1 MARRKVGLAPFLAC
15 LAALVAASVSQPAEA
30 AVQKIG
36 HVFIIVLENES
47 FDRTFGAR
55 SPAKYLKSLAR
66 KGALLRNYYAIGHNS
81 LGNYIAMV
89 SGQAPNPATQT
100 DCRNYIDFVS
110 TGMDK
115 DGQALG
121 QGCIYPK
128 SIRTIASQI
137 GHKSNSLTWKAYM
150 EDMGNKVERE
160 RPTCGH
166 PPIGEKDNT
175 QKADAADQ
183 YATRH
188 NPFMYFH
195 SVIDD
200 EAACDAHV
208 VNLSRLANDI
218 KNEKT
223 TPNYVFIA
231 PNLCHDGHDKPCI
244 DGAPGGLSSADK
256 FLMQYVPDILNS
268 PAYRKDGLLII
279 TFDEADSDDATACCN
294 EKHPPNIKPGS
305 KLVWGPGDEEAD
317 HGAGITGPGGGR
329 IGAVLLSRF
338 IKPGTVS
345 RVGYNHYSLLRSV
358 EDVFGLGHLGYARQK
373 GLRSFGRD
381 VFTKPGG

>member
-1 MARRKVGLAPFLAC
+1 MARRSVGLALFFAC
-15 LAALVAASVSQPAEA
+15 LAALLAASVPRPAEA
-30 AVQKIG
+30 TAPKVG

-47 FDRTFGAR
+47 FGLTFGAR
-55 SPAKYLKSLAR
+55 SPTPYLKSLVR
-66 KGALLRNYYAIGHNS
+66 KGALLSNYYAIGHNS
-81 LGNYIAMV
+81 LANYIAMV
-89 SGQAPNPATQT
+89 SGQAPNPMTQA
-100 DCRNYIDFVS
+100 DCPTYVDFVS
-110 TGMDK
+110 TGTDR

-128 SIRTIASQI
+128 SIPTIANQI
-137 GHKSNSLTWKAYM
+137 ESKGNGLTWKAYM
-150 EDMGNKVERE
+150 EDMGNKAGRE
-160 RPTCGH
+160 RTTCSH

-175 QKADAADQ
+175 QKADPADQ

-200 EAACDAHV
+200 QPNCDAHV
-208 VNLSRLANDI
+208 VNLSRLAGDI
-218 KNEKT
+218 GDEKT
-223 TPNYVFIA
+223 TPNYVFIT
-231 PNLCHDGHDKPCI
+231 PNLCHDGHDRPCI
-244 DGAPGGLSSADK
+244 DGAPGGLASANK
-256 FLMQYVPDILNS
+256 FLMQYAPEILNS
-268 PAYRKDGLLII
+268 PAYKKDGLLII
-279 TFDEADSDDATACCN
+279 TFDEAGSDDATACCN

-358 EDVFGLGHLGYARQK
+358 EDVFGLDHLGYAGQK
-373 GLRSFGRD
+373 ALRSFGPD